1 MPSEIGETLYDGM
14 AEELVSRGKR
24 LETDPDEEAMKSRW
38 VKQLL
43 SRELD
48 LTREAL
54 QHGAEEP
61 LAHLEVDFDMQE
73 PQQESLAMESEQV
86 AATLQAQLRDIPASS
101 CRRGIWG
108 QDCREVAEV
117 AAGEERWYEGESG
130 DVWGY
135 GAGEALSFEEPGAK
149 AASAVL
155 GDTGTSRSASLAAE
169 AVAAVGAAA
178 EATGEAARVSAAGFA

>member
-1 MPSEIGETLYDGM
+1 MAQLIVYWVEMQQVPAEIGETLYDGM

-73 PQQESLAMESEQV
+73 PQQESLAMESSKWQ
-86 AATLQAQLRDIPASS
+86 RR
-101 CRRGIWG
+101 CRRSCGTF
-108 QDCREVAEV
+108 RLPLAVAV
-117 AAGEERWYEGESG
+117 SGGKIAVRSRKSLPER
-130 DVWGY
+130 
-135 GAGEALSFEEPGAK
+135 
-149 AASAVL
+149 SA
-155 GDTGTSRSASLAAE
+155 GTSANL
-169 AVAAVGAAA
+169 VTCGATAQA
-178 EATGEAARVSAAGFA
+178 KR